1 MVVPRSPGVSRGMA
15 PAFCRRSSSPTG
27 LRFSARTSATCLP
40 ACQSNSCPSPRYSD
54 EGSALGCRHSS
65 GSWQSNASPEA
76 ARIAADRGGQ
86 MKVLYFAWLRARIGH
101 AEENFP
107 KPAEVN
113 DVAGLLAWLRDRG
126 GRYAE
131 ALRDLSVIRVA
142 VNKDYVGP
150 DHPIRDGDEIAIFP
164 PVTGG

>member
-1 MVVPRSPGVSRGMA
+1 
-15 PAFCRRSSSPTG
+15 
-27 LRFSARTSATCLP
+27 L
-40 ACQSNSCPSPRYSD
+40 
-54 EGSALGCRHSS
+54 
-65 GSWQSNASPEA
+65 
-76 ARIAADRGGQ
+76 
-86 MKVLYFAWLRARIGH
+86 LYFAWLRARIGH

-142 VNKDYVGP
+142 VNQDYVGP